1 MATEIMEKASEELRS
16 SNTRLAQRAKIIE
29 EANHAVT
36 TGNKISEI
44 PHSPLKW
51 DIQGIFDKFPIINK
65 KLENQLEHIPL
76 KNLRER
82 NRIIKWMSQIKKI
95 DYKIEYFKEIKLKEL
110 EKNINHKFSE
120 PDLAALALFHQSTK
134 NLFDE
139 LKIFFYSTKDLE
151 IDFEPYLNL
160 SGAANELAYIGDAS
174 IDLALAHIHW
184 PPNISNVGELTNKRT
199 EFASNEN
206 LARIC
211 DKWGLYDFRIH
222 FDSSQAK
229 INEKTVNEVKGTI
242 IEALYGIIY
251 IEKGLNQIISSIIAL
266 K

>member
-29 EANHAVT
+29 EANHAVKRD
-36 TGNKISEI
+36 NKISEI

-51 DIQGIFDKFPIINK
+51 DIQGIFDKIPIINK

-82 NRIIKWMSQIKKI
+82 NKILKWMSQIEEI
-95 DYKIEYFKEIKLKEL
+95 DYKIEQFKEIKLKEL

-120 PDLAALALFHQSTK
+120 PYLAVLALFHQSTK
-134 NLFDE
+134 NLFAE
-139 LKIFFYSTKDLE
+139 LKIFFSTKDLE
-151 IDFEPYLNL
+151 IDFEPYINL
-160 SGAANELAYIGDAS
+160 SGAAKELAYIGDAS

-184 PPNISNVGELTNKRT
+184 PSNISNVGELTNKRM
-199 EFASNEN
+199 ESASNEN

-222 FDSSQAK
+222 FDPSQSE

-251 IEKGLNQIISSIIAL
+251 IEKGLNQIISSINAL